1 MIKWQGNHGNHN
13 NCHFRCLFT
22 LCDFVFP
29 CGCRCLD
36 AKLNP
41 KIVMRHY
48 TVQCVAHTPF
58 SAPAPNTPPS
68 FLGIWHSPMVEV
80 GKWRYLI
87 SSNWGSQKVPDG
99 HCGLIL
105 KLRKSN
111 RGRTRKGCNHHWWTD
126 REAALTGGNPALAW
140 MIKCATGAIYGQL
153 KRPIICP
160 NPLPYNDL
168 THANKTLSR
177 KTFLRASNEP
187 HSEGCPQ
194 FWGSAKSM
202 TSMPPT
208 W

>member
-1 MIKWQGNHGNHN
+1 M
-13 NCHFRCLFT
+13 
-22 LCDFVFP
+22 
-29 CGCRCLD
+29 
-36 AKLNP
+36 
-41 KIVMRHY
+41 
-48 TVQCVAHTPF
+48 
-58 SAPAPNTPPS
+58 
-68 FLGIWHSPMVEV
+68 
-80 GKWRYLI
+80 
-87 SSNWGSQKVPDG
+87 PDG

-126 REAALTGGNPALAW
+126 REAAITGGNPCRGIPPLREDKEAALTGGNPALAW
-140 MIKCATGAIYGQL
+140 MIKCATGAIYGHL

-160 NPLPYNDL
+160 SPLPCNDL

-177 KTFLRASNEP
+177 TTFLRASNEP

-208 W
+208 